1 MLETY
6 ADRPLIKQ
14 LTVKRDFV
22 HSEIGAS
29 ADLRM
34 DKVELRRTEM
44 RKQFLAMIAAVTIPA
59 LALAQAPDAKAKAE
73 QILKQ
78 ARAAVGDEKKLKEL
92 QGLSITDRKSTR
104 LNSSHLGISYAV
116 FCLKKKIK

>member
-6 ADRPLIKQ
+6 ADRPSTTQ

-34 DKVELRRTEM
+34 DKVELIGRNNHEQTICPETDCAGAYFRIGAWGGSSNANAKRVCGGPKPGRDLGRSAGRRSDEV
-44 RKQFLAMIAAVTIPA
+44 APG
-59 LALAQAPDAKAKAE
+59 AQS
-73 QILKQ
+73 
-78 ARAAVGDEKKLKEL
+78 DES
-92 QGLSITDRKSTR
+92 G
-104 LNSSHLGISYAV
+104 
-116 FCLKKKIK
+116 

>member
-6 ADRPLIKQ
+6 ADRPMTTQ

-34 DKVELRRTEM
+34 DKVEFRIS
-44 RKQFLAMIAAVTIPA
+44 RKI
-59 LALAQAPDAKAKAE
+59 
-73 QILKQ
+73 
-78 ARAAVGDEKKLKEL
+78 
-92 QGLSITDRKSTR
+92 
-104 LNSSHLGISYAV
+104 IS
-116 FCLKKKIK
+116 

>member
-6 ADRPLIKQ
+6 ADRPFTTQ

-34 DKVELRRTEM
+34 DKVELINRV
-44 RKQFLAMIAAVTIPA
+44 I
-59 LALAQAPDAKAKAE
+59 
-73 QILKQ
+73 
-78 ARAAVGDEKKLKEL
+78 
-92 QGLSITDRKSTR
+92 
-104 LNSSHLGISYAV
+104 N
-116 FCLKKKIK
+116 

>member
-6 ADRPLIKQ
+6 ADRPMTTQ

-34 DKVELRRTEM
+34 DKVELRNYLETQSS
-44 RKQFLAMIAAVTIPA
+44 RK
-59 LALAQAPDAKAKAE
+59 
-73 QILKQ
+73 ILLLWNCGF
-78 ARAAVGDEKKLKEL
+78 RA
-92 QGLSITDRKSTR
+92 
-104 LNSSHLGISYAV
+104 
-116 FCLKKKIK
+116 